1 MVSST
6 NIFTIN
12 NNKKSLL
19 SSKSVC
25 KNYSKG
31 SHDTEDWMNYAENSF
46 LHHKNCNGM
55 VSFYFNQ
62 INVALVSIRGFF

>member
-6 NIFTIN
+6 NIFTI

-25 KNYSKG
+25 KNDSKG
-31 SHDTEDWMNYAENSF
+31 SHDTDDWMNYAENSF
-46 LHHKNCNGM
+46 TSQKIAM
-55 VSFYFNQ
+55 VLFHY
-62 INVALVSIRGFF
+62 ILIK

>member
-6 NIFTIN
+6 NIFTII
-12 NNKKSLL
+12 NNKK
-19 SSKSVC
+19 K
-25 KNYSKG
+25 KYSKG

-46 LHHKNCNGM
+46 YITKNRNGI
-55 VSFYFNQ
+55 VSLYFNQ

>member
-6 NIFTIN
+6 NIFTI

-25 KNYSKG
+25 KNDSKG
-31 SHDTEDWMNYAENSF
+31 SHDTDDWMNYAENSF
-46 LHHKNCNGM
+46 YITKNRNGI
-55 VSFYFNQ
+55 VSLYFNQ